1 MEFPKTGLSAPVSAS
16 ISSEIED
23 QLTQGQIYQGA
34 LTGLQHLT
42 GERPEVIHT
51 LLRALNREAIQTTLQ
66 YVAQIE
72 DCAPLPAI
80 APASPSPRTK
90 LAAAGSPASP
100 PTDQPPQNPI
110 DQKNQEYRQ
119 MGQQIKQIRQRR
131 RLTQGE
137 LASRTLV
144 PVIHIQALEAGQ
156 LEKLPEDVYLRG
168 FLRRL
173 GQALDL
179 QELASLTMNDPKPEN
194 LIPSWYNPSLNTKP
208 WLSSKTPLT
217 VYAAYIACITGIIG
231 GYGWVAA
238 GLDASVFD
246 PFFATI
252 APPEQPTLWQSSQDD
267 TATPPPQPQITPPSS
282 IVAPVSSTTQTT
294 PPSTQ

>member
-1 MEFPKTGLSAPVSAS
+1 M
-16 ISSEIED
+16 
-23 QLTQGQIYQGA
+23 YQGA

-42 GERPEVIHT
+42 GERPEVIHA
-51 LLRALNREAIQTTLQ
+51 LLHALNREAIQTTIQ
-66 YVAQIE
+66 YVAQLE
-72 DCAPLPAI
+72 DCGPLPAI
-80 APASPSPRTK
+80 APASPSPRAK
-90 LAAAGSPASP
+90 LAPVGSPASP
-100 PTDQPPQNPI
+100 PTDQPPQDPI
-110 DQKNQEYRQ
+110 DQKHQEYRQ
-119 MGQQIKQIRQRR
+119 MGQRIKQARQRR

-156 LEKLPEDVYLRG
+156 LEKLPEDIYLRG

-179 QELASLTMNDPKPEN
+179 KELASLTVSNPQHET
-194 LIPSWYNPSLNTKP
+194 LIPSWYNPNLNTQP
-208 WLSSKTPLT
+208 WMSSKAPLT

-267 TATPPPQPQITPPSS
+267 PATPQPQPQITPPSS

-294 PPSTQ
+294 PPSTH